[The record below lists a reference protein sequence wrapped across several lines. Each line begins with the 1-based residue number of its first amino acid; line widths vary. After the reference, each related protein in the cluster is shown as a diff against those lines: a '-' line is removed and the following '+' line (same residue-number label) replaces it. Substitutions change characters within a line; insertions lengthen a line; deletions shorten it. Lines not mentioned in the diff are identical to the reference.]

1 MTSGHT
7 NFNSWMAVQSKSH
20 FQAGSLKKGPDW
32 QKRTTTPEWG
42 NWRGQVMC
50 KTKLFIPDNHTTWW
64 TAGHSTQVLQRCS
77 ASPAL
82 PRKRIRAS
90 RQPAFQP
97 AAPLQTASQ
106 SCLFS
111 SSLCCPHFWCG
122 MPRRGAPMSSTRWT
136 ARTDATRSGAAGR
149 SAAHGPSWTTAAV
162 VRSVRR
168 AEGST
173 ATAPCRGCTGW
184 SADRVYSASS
194 TRTRTITGTNTG
206 SAKVRSH
213 ATFRSACGGL
223 FLPVG
228 CILTIWCPA
237 APKAACYHSV
247 LGCVYWTITSDSS
260 CIIAMEVSV

>member
-32 QKRTTTPEWG
+32 QKKKKRKEKRKKKGRQHRNEEIDEGKSCAKQSCSSLITIQPDEPQVTPLKSS
-42 NWRGQVMC
+42 RGAPLLRLSPQ
-50 KTKLFIPDNHTTWW
+50 KTIQAN
-64 TAGHSTQVLQRCS
+64 S
-77 ASPAL
+77 
-82 PRKRIRAS
+82 
-90 RQPAFQP
+90 QPAFQP
-97 AAPLQTASQ
+97 AAPLPTASQ

-184 SADRVYSASS
+184 SADRAYSASS

-213 ATFRSACGGL
+213 AAFRSARGGL

-228 CILTIWCPA
+228 CTLTMWCPA
-237 APKAACYHSV
+237 APNAACYHSV
-247 LGCVYWTITSDSS
+247 FRVCLLNYHIR
-260 CIIAMEVSV
+260 